1 MASQLRTSTKGDGR
15 MARFKLNW
23 DIVLIVLFWFLG
35 LVAFG
40 LIYVDCASATQP
52 CNHFFKQQVVA
63 VAPVYAAPIYYQ
75 AGRDIEAD
83 AIAAKVAKIVIGQMR
98 AELNA
103 PQKQTAP
110 QRSAIS
116 QHCAKCH
123 SGPTPKAGIVY
134 DGATSLAC
142 VQVTAALRS
151 IAKEEMPKD
160 HKLTP
165 EQKGA
170 VMQELLDLEQ
180 PADKPP
186 PLPAPVGQ
194 LE

>member
-1 MASQLRTSTKGDGR
+1 

-23 DIVLIVLFWFLG
+23 DLIATVIIWIGIIAAML
-35 LVAFG
+35 LVYA
-40 LIYVDCASATQP
+40 DRASATQP
-52 CNHFFKQQVVA
+52 CRQFFTHHAAV

-75 AGRDIEAD
+75 AGRDIEAE
-83 AIAAKVAKIVIGQMR
+83 AIAAKVAKIVVGQLR

-103 PQKQTAP
+103 PQRQTATK
-110 QRSAIS
+110 QSALA
-116 QHCAKCH
+116 QHSAKCH
-123 SGPTPKAGIVY
+123 SGATPKAGIVY
-134 DGATSLAC
+134 DGVTSLAC

-165 EQKGA
+165 EQKGQ

-180 PADKPP
+180 PADRPP
-186 PLPAPVGQ
+186 PAPAPVGQ